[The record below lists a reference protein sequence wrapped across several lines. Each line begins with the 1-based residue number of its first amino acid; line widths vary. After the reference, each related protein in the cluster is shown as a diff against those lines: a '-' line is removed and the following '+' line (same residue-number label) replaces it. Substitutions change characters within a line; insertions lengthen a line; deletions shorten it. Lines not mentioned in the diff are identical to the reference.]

1 VLAMRMFLILVVL
14 LGLLS
19 GLLLPLLLLLLGGSL
34 LLGKHTGSSASCS
47 RQTLE
52 YSQMRCTPSGM
63 HDEDLHRTYRTCQV
77 GVLSW

>member
-19 GLLLPLLLLLLGGSL
+19 GLLLPLLLLLGGSL
-34 LLGKHTGSSASCS
+34 LLGKHTGGSASCS

>member
-19 GLLLPLLLLLLGGSL
+19 GLLPLLLLLGDSL
-34 LLGKHTGSSASCS
+34 LLGKHTGGSASCS